1 MSLFDALCDARTM
14 GQTMTQNGM
23 SLMRDL
29 YGGRASHAS
38 IYGLCFAH
46 YEQRLRRSSNNA
58 ESALKQCPI
67 GLQTKA
73 PNGPIGGIIGT
84 RIDLFFDL
92 KPPLN
97 KYLPPRRVKSLGRLS
112 MHIIFFQSLFDLT
125 SLATFDRY

>member
-84 RIDLFFDL
+84 RIGL
-92 KPPLN
+92 
-97 KYLPPRRVKSLGRLS
+97 SLGIVTPLD
-112 MHIIFFQSLFDLT
+112 IIQ
-125 SLATFDRY
+125 APPAREIAWPTFDAHNFFPVSF